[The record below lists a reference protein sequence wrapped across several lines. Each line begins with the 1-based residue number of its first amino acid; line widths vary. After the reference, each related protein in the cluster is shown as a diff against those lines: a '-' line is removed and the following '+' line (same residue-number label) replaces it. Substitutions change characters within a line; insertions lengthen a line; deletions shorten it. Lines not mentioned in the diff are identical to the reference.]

1 MTHLELENLA
11 SDYLEGLLEPALKRE
26 VEAHLSG
33 CPSCLE
39 MVGDVRRAME
49 LCHSAPELE
58 PSPWLVRKIMLATV
72 GERKPTLAERLAAF
86 FRPALQPRF
95 AYGVAMALFSFSIII
110 NAAGVNLRH
119 MSVEDLNPRTWF
131 FRANR
136 AGHLYYARAEKF
148 YYDLRVVYEIESRLR
163 QLRSHPEE
171 EPQEAPKQESPAGGS
186 TNSTPLTT
194 PALATNQ
201 ARVVDVADRTVMLRN
216 EFAPNL
222 LPNEAV
228 RSQNP

>member
-1 MTHLELENLA
+1 MTHLDLENLT

-26 VEAHLSG
+26 VEAHLSA

-39 MVGDVRRAME
+39 MVADVRRAME

-58 PSPWLVRKIMLATV
+58 PAPWLVRKIMLATV
-72 GERKPTLAERLAAF
+72 GERKPSWADRLVAF
-86 FRPALQPRF
+86 FRPAFQPRF
-95 AYGVAMALFSFSIII
+95 AYGIAMAVFSFSIIV
-110 NAAGVNLRH
+110 NAAGLNLRH
-119 MSVEDLNPRTWF
+119 MTIEDLNPRTWF

-171 EPQEAPKQESPAGGS
+171 EPQEAPKQEPPAGGS
-186 TNSTPLTT
+186 TNSAPLTM
-194 PALATNQ
+194 PALASNR
-201 ARVVDVADRTVMLRN
+201 ARILDGANPAAILGNETV
-216 EFAPNL
+216 PNFPAL
-222 LPNEAV
+222 EAG